1 MKLLF
6 DAKMGRLHG
15 KVIRVIIEFAALVVH
30 RAPYGEC
37 LPSTEGSLAHAL
49 QRMIFTKHSRD
60 AARRRSHPVL
70 FSSSCSAPTCR
81 LHIVASELSRLD
93 FISLAAA

>member
-49 QRMIFTKHSRD
+49 QRMIFTKHSREMRLG
-60 AARRRSHPVL
+60 AVL
-70 FSSSCSAPTCR
+70 ILYCSL
-81 LHIVASELSRLD
+81 LHALPLPADCI
-93 FISLAAA
+93 